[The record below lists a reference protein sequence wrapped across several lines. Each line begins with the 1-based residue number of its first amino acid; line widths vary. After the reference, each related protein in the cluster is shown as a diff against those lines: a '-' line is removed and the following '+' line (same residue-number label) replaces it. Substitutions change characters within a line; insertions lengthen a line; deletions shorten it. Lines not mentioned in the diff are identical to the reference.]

1 VCTGYD
7 RSEPPE
13 TAGFVASLCPGRAPR
28 TDVEVQGK
36 LGSVEKRN
44 GKYRARYRD
53 PAGQQRSKTFT
64 LKNDAARFLRDIEVD
79 VDRGRWIDPRS
90 ADMSLEDWAKE
101 FMSLSRRL
109 APSTQETYARD
120 LNKYVLPRFGSYR
133 LGRLPADEIENW
145 LNDEIA
151 EGITASSVHRHYR
164 TLRRMLTVA
173 VEKEKILNNPCDRVE
188 PPSVP
193 KREMAFLTWEEAVDL
208 AEAHRER
215 FRALIYLAVDTGMRW
230 SELIGLRR
238 SKLDVH
244 RCKVRVT
251 EQLIRLETGVW
262 VRKEPKTPASV
273 RSITISPVTAEIM
286 VDHSERFAAVGP
298 DGLVFPNSAMNPI
311 SSSSF
316 WNNHFTP
323 ALRSVDPLCRFHDLR
338 HTSVALAIA
347 EGAHPKAIQTR
358 MGHSSINVTLD
369 RYGHLFP
376 ELDEAIATSFGARL
390 EAARARSAISAEP
403 VVHAAFG
410 A

>member
-1 VCTGYD
+1 M
-7 RSEPPE
+7 
-13 TAGFVASLCPGRAPR
+13 
-28 TDVEVQGK
+28 
-36 LGSVEKRN
+36 GSVEKRN

-53 PAGQQRSKTFT
+53 PSGKQRSKTFN
-64 LKNDAARFLRDIEVD
+64 LKSDASRFLRDIEVD
-79 VDRGRWIDPRS
+79 VDRGRWIDPTN
-90 ADMSLEDWAKE
+90 AEMALEDWAKE
-101 FMSLSRRL
+101 FLSLSRRL
-109 APSTQETYARD
+109 ALSTQETYARD

-145 LNDEIA
+145 LNDEVASGIA
-151 EGITASSVHRHYR
+151 ASSVHRHYR
-164 TLRRMLTVA
+164 TLRRMLSVA
-173 VEKEKILNNPCDRVE
+173 VEKEKILSNPCDRVE

-193 KREMAFLTWEEAVDL
+193 KREMAFLSWEEVVDL

-238 SKLDVH
+238 STLDVH

-273 RSITISPVTAEIM
+273 RSITISPVTAGIM
-286 VDHSERFAAVGP
+286 ADHLEKFAGAGP
-298 DGLVFPNSAMNPI
+298 DGLVFPNRAMNPI

-323 ALRSVDPLCRFHDLR
+323 ALQRVDLLCRFHDLR

-347 EGAHPKAIQTR
+347 EGAHPKAIQMR

-376 ELDEAIATSFGARL
+376 ELDEAIATSFGERL
-390 EAARARSAISAEP
+390 LAARSSERVAETS